1 MLIDSISISASPS
14 ILLIMDNSLVFCFF
28 ARKATAEFFA
38 ARQAFLSSIK
48 HKESPAS
55 SLGKSLIKRAFKRLC
70 DLAFSNKRPKLP
82 LGLKFVG
89 FSFVLSCIYEK
100 IPQFCQLMFC
110 SSMGII
116 NNVLSKVVGSRNDR
130 LIKKYSGQVSK
141 INSLEAQM
149 QSMSDV
155 DLASITAKFKQRI
168 VNNETMD
175 GILPEAFA
183 AVREASQRTLG
194 LRHYDVQL
202 IGGMVLHEGC
212 ISEMGTGEGKTLVAT
227 LPAYLNALFG
237 KKVHV
242 VTVNDYLA
250 SRDAEWMGRV
260 FSFLGLTVGTSISG
274 MSGEEK
280 QKAYSCDITYA
291 TNNEL
296 GFDYL
301 RDNMAFSSEQKMLQ
315 ELSFAIIDE
324 VDSILIDEART
335 PLVISGPSGDHGQVY
350 KAINTM
356 IPKFTLQ
363 IEEGQGKETEVI
375 TPGDYTVDEKHK
387 QVFLSDDGHEKAEE
401 MLIEAGALTQGSSLY
416 DASNIILLQ
425 HLISGL
431 RAHVLFQKNVHYIV
445 KNDEVVIVDEF
456 TGRTM
461 EGRRWSEGLHQAIE
475 AKENVS
481 IKQENQ
487 TLASITYQNYFRLY
501 DKLSGMTG
509 TAETEATELQDIYGL
524 EVVVVPPNT
533 ASARTDL
540 SDLIYGT
547 MEEKLDSVLKDIVDC
562 QARKQPVLVGTSS
575 IESSESVSAILQKN
589 NIKHEVLNAKQHER
603 EAEIVANAGAPGA
616 VTISTNMAGRG
627 TDIVLGGRLI
637 DDASETKIKAW
648 KEMHDDV
655 LKAGGLHIIGTER
668 NESRRVDNQ
677 LRGRAGRQGD
687 VGSTRFY
694 LSLEDSL
701 MKIFA
706 SEKTASMMKKLGME
720 EGEALEHSWLNRTI
734 ANAQKKVEGMHYDAR
749 KHLLEYDDVANDQ
762 RKVVYELRD
771 ELMGKEDVRE
781 RFETIRDEVISDLFA
796 QHISPQTLEED
807 WDVEGLNDT
816 LVKSYGAD
824 LPIQGMVDQG
834 MDIDEMLEVIKA
846 GFAKS
851 HEVKTE
857 KLGPETM
864 RTFEKAVMLRALDH
878 HWKEHLA
885 VMDQLRQSV
894 NLRGYGQKNPVQEY
908 KRESFVMFTELL
920 ETINNEIVKA
930 LCSVSFE
937 QVDRQQKE
945 IIEEREQA
953 ERPEPLQRKVPPPRR
968 AKIQQPSRN
977 LKVGRNDP
985 CPCGSGKKYKQCH
998 G

>member
-1 MLIDSISISASPS
+1 MS
-14 ILLIMDNSLVFCFF
+14 
-28 ARKATAEFFA
+28 
-38 ARQAFLSSIK
+38 
-48 HKESPAS
+48 
-55 SLGKSLIKRAFKRLC
+55 
-70 DLAFSNKRPKLP
+70 
-82 LGLKFVG
+82 
-89 FSFVLSCIYEK
+89 
-100 IPQFCQLMFC
+100 
-110 SSMGII
+110 II
-116 NNVLSKVVGSRNDR
+116 NNVLSKVLGSHNDR
-130 LIKKYSGQVSK
+130 LIKKYNSQVNK
-141 INSLEAQM
+141 INSLEEHM
-149 QSMSDV
+149 KSLSDSDLSSMTDKLKERLKEKESV
-155 DLASITAKFKQRI
+155 ES
-168 VNNETMD
+168 V
-175 GILPEAFA
+175 LPEAFA
-183 AVREASQRTLG
+183 VVREASQRTLG

-202 IGGMVLHEGC
+202 IGGMVLDEGS

-227 LPAYLNALFG
+227 LPAYLNAITG
-237 KKVHV
+237 KQVHI

-250 SRDAEWMGRV
+250 SRDAEWMGKV
-260 FSFLGLTVGTSISG
+260 FSFLGLSVGTSISG

-301 RDNMAFSSEQKMLQ
+301 RDNMAFSQEQKMQ
-315 ELSFAIIDE
+315 KELSFAIIDE

-335 PLVISGPSGDHGQVY
+335 PLVISGPTGDHAQVY
-350 KAINTM
+350 KAINKM
-356 IPKFTLQ
+356 IPSFTLQ
-363 IEEGQGKETEVI
+363 TEKGEGKEVEI
-375 TPGDYTVDEKHK
+375 ILPGDYTLDEKHK
-387 QVFLSDDGHEKAEE
+387 QVFLSDDGHIKAED
-401 MLIEAGALTQGSSLY
+401 MLIEAGALKEGSSLY
-416 DASNIILLQ
+416 DASNIMLLQ

-431 RAHVLFQKNVHYIV
+431 RAHVLFQKNVDYIV
-445 KNDEVVIVDEF
+445 QNDDVVIVDEF

-501 DKLSGMTG
+501 EKLAGMTG

-533 ASARTDL
+533 KSTRVDH

-547 MEEKLDSVLKDIVDC
+547 MDEKLDAAIKDIQDC
-562 QARKQPVLVGTSS
+562 QKRQQPVLVGTNS
-575 IESSESVSAILQKN
+575 IESSESVSALLKKHKIN
-589 NIKHEVLNAKQHER
+589 HEVLNAKQHER
-603 EAEIVANAGAPGA
+603 EAEIIANAGAPGA

-627 TDIVLGGRLI
+627 TDIVLGGRLPEGAN
-637 DDASETKIKAW
+637 DADRQAW
-648 KEMHDDV
+648 KKRHNAVIDS
-655 LKAGGLHIIGTER
+655 GGLHIVGTER

-687 VGSTRFY
+687 IGSTRFY
-694 LSLEDSL
+694 LSLEDNL

-706 SEKTASMMKKLGME
+706 SEKTAAMMKKLGMK
-720 EGEALEHSWLNRTI
+720 EGEALEHSWLNKTI

-771 ELMGKEDVRE
+771 ELMGTEDVKVRYE
-781 RFETIRDEVISDLFA
+781 IIRDGVISDLFA
-796 QHISPQTLEED
+796 DHISPKALEED
-807 WDVEGLNDT
+807 WDIKGLQDI
-816 LVKSYGAD
+816 LLRSYGTD
-824 LPIQGMVDQG
+824 IPLQGMVDQG
-834 MDIDEMLEVIKA
+834 MEVQKILEVIQN
-846 GFAKS
+846 GFSVS
-851 HEVKTE
+851 HKVKE
-857 KLGPETM
+857 DRLGIEPM

-894 NLRGYGQKNPVQEY
+894 NLRGYGQKNPVQEF
-908 KRESFVMFTELL
+908 KRESFSMFTELL
-920 ETINNEIVKA
+920 DTINIEIVQA
-930 LCSVSFE
+930 LCSVNLE
-937 QVDRQQKE
+937 QVSTQQEKILE
-945 IIEEREQA
+945 EQA
-953 ERPEPLQRKVPPPRR
+953 QEEKPRQPQRAAPPKRR
-968 AKIQQPSRN
+968 MASSKQPIKN